1 MSTKQVIKSFF
12 YGVLIIAFIYILI
25 EAFENLLSENSGQSF
40 KSVYEKAKMPSVTIC
55 PSMSDIEN
63 YVTSSDILEHLKDIP
78 MNISVELDRKE

>member
-1 MSTKQVIKSFF
+1 MSTKQVIKSCI
-12 YGVLIIAFIYILI
+12 YGSLMIAFIYASI

>member
-1 MSTKQVIKSFF
+1 MSTKQVIKSSF

-40 KSVYEKAKMPSVTIC
+40 NGVYEKAKMPSVTIC
-55 PSMSDIEN
+55 PSMSDTEN
-63 YVTSSDILEHLKDIP
+63 SVTSSDILEHLKDIP

>member
-1 MSTKQVIKSFF
+1 MSTKQMIKSFF

-63 YVTSSDILEHLKDIP
+63 SVASSNILEHLKDIP

>member
-1 MSTKQVIKSFF
+1 MSTKQVIKSSF
-12 YGVLIIAFIYILI
+12 YGVLIIAFIYIFI

-40 KSVYEKAKMPSVTIC
+40 NGVYEKAKMPSVTIC

>member
-1 MSTKQVIKSFF
+1 MSTKQVIKSSF
-12 YGVLIIAFIYILI
+12 YGVLIIAFIFILI

-55 PSMSDIEN
+55 PSMSDGGN
-63 YVTSSDILEHLKDIP
+63 SVTSSGILEYLKDIP

>member
-1 MSTKQVIKSFF
+1 MSTKQMIKSFF

-55 PSMSDIEN
+55 PSMSDVEN